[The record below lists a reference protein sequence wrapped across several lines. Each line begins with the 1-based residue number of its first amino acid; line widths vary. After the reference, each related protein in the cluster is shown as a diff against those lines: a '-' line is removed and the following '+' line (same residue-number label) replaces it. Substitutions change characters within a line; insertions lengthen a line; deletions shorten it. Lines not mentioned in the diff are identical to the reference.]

1 MLLSM
6 CKSKSFYIFLISGI
20 SFLILNLIED
30 LIQFNIG
37 RNRNLSKSKIYLP
50 ENTEWFYVI
59 IVMFIFATLQGLIT
73 YYFDKTL

>member
-37 RNRNLSKSKIYLP
+37 RNRQHYKPKIYLP
-50 ENTEWFYVI
+50 EKTEWFYVI
-59 IVMFIFATLQGLIT
+59 IVMVIFGILQGLIT
-73 YYFDKTL
+73 YYFDINL